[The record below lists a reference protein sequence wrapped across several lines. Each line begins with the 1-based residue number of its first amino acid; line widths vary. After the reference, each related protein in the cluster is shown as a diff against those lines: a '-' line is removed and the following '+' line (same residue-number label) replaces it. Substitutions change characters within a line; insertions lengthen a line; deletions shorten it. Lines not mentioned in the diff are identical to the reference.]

1 MHTDMPQMGR
11 ILRKSREAKGLTQK
25 EVAKRAQIA
34 LRTFID
40 IENNKRFPT
49 HEVFYRILH
58 VLDISADRIF
68 WPEKVINST
77 EQEQVIR
84 EFMACSELEQG
95 VISKTMRALI
105 RALREKD
112 E

>member
-1 MHTDMPQMGR
+1 MHSDVPQMGQ
-11 ILRKSREAKGLTQK
+11 ILRDSREAKGLTQK
-25 EVAKRAQIA
+25 EVAKQAQIA

-49 HEVFYRILH
+49 HEVFYRIVH
-58 VLDISADRIF
+58 VLDISADQIF
-68 WPEKVINST
+68 WPEKAANTT

-84 EFMACSELEQG
+84 EFLACSKREQG
-95 VISKTMRALI
+95 VIAKTMRTLI
-105 RALREKD
+105 RALREKN

>member
-11 ILRKSREAKGLTQK
+11 LLRDSREAKSLTQK

-34 LRTFID
+34 LRTCID

-49 HEVFYRILH
+49 LEVFYRILH
-58 VLDISADRIF
+58 VLDISADQIF
-68 WPEKVINST
+68 WPERVTNTT

-84 EFMACSELEQG
+84 EFLACSEREQRI
-95 VISKTMRALI
+95 ISKTMRALI
-105 RALREKD
+105 RVLREKD